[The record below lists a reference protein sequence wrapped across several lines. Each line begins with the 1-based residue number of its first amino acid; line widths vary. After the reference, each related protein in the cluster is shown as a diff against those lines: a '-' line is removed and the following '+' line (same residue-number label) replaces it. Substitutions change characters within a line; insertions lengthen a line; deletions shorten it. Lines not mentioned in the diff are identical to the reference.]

1 MESEGQIYK
10 VSRGNLVDGVTE
22 QLISLIESGVWPEG
36 EQGPSENQMAREFNV
51 GRGVIREALQR
62 LRSQHLIVTHHGLGS
77 FVCNPDN
84 FESDDAEMVKIDLS
98 ENDFKSFYDLRA
110 CIESRA
116 VFLSAH
122 VASEEDFE
130 HIREALNK
138 MEACAKADDLE
149 GFTAADLAFHTA
161 IVECSHSS
169 MLIKAYKSCKTELYS
184 GLYELNR
191 VRGGYSYALR
201 SHRQL
206 CAAIC
211 SRDSEQVMKVME
223 KMQAFNSV
231 RYAGLFKPE

>member
-1 MESEGQIYK
+1 
-10 VSRGNLVDGVTE
+10 
-22 QLISLIESGVWPEG
+22 
-36 EQGPSENQMAREFNV
+36 
-51 GRGVIREALQR
+51 
-62 LRSQHLIVTHHGLGS
+62 
-77 FVCNPDN
+77 
-84 FESDDAEMVKIDLS
+84 
-98 ENDFKSFYDLRA
+98 
-110 CIESRA
+110 
-116 VFLSAH
+116 
-122 VASEEDFE
+122 
-130 HIREALNK
+130 
-138 MEACAKADDLE
+138 
-149 GFTAADLAFHTA
+149 
-161 IVECSHSS
+161 